1 MNHRRMNHRRI
12 LPAGARIDRPGVN
25 PTRVVPTSI
34 DRLVWRPGRPPDRL
48 NAVRPGSIEPDP
60 VAVARFSTMHRAA
73 DPDGHRRFVRCA
85 APILLPGYRAAH
97 ERLYNLPDGAG
108 FDVPALT
115 RVTAEEIWMTREHWA
130 DGGCPSE
137 QAVDRYV
144 VGVLQAA
151 LRHGTIIATGQPHI
165 LPGGRIVCE
174 DVLIAQ
180 QLEDDQL
187 GLLAAVIAGLVQ
199 DRPAHVADAVRH
211 LCHATVP
218 GVVDA
223 ARRSCLSLRVSWSP
237 AAFGVALYLIASRA
251 VAAGPR
257 SEPLVLLADEML
269 HRLDLAHEHH
279 YRPQSIRSP
288 ECVESLLGR
297 VCHLV

>member
-1 MNHRRMNHRRI
+1 MNHHRI
-12 LPAGARIDRPGVN
+12 VPAGARIDRPGVN

-34 DRLVWRPGRPPDRL
+34 DRLVWRPGRPTNRPKR
-48 NAVRPGSIEPDP
+48 VRPGRIEPDP

-73 DPDGHRRFVRCA
+73 DPDGHPRFVRCA
-85 APILLPGYRAAH
+85 APTLLPGYRAAH
-97 ERLYNLPDGAG
+97 ERLQNLPDGAG
-108 FDVPALT
+108 FDVPTVT
-115 RVTAEEIWMTREHWA
+115 RVTAQGIWTTREDWA
-130 DGGCPSE
+130 DGGCLSE

-174 DVLIAQ
+174 DVVIAQ

-187 GLLAAVIAGLVQ
+187 GALAAVIAGLVQ
-199 DRPAHVADAVRH
+199 DRPAQVADAVRR
-211 LCHATVP
+211 LCHASVP

-223 ARRSCLSLRVSWSP
+223 ARRSCLSLRVRWSP
-237 AAFGVALYLIASRA
+237 AAFGLALYIIASSA
-251 VAAGPR
+251 LDAGPR

-279 YRPQSIRSP
+279 YQPQSMRSP

-297 VCHLV
+297 ACDLAGQ